1 MEDYESNKENDEEE
15 KKKSDK
21 LSKKKSK
28 ILISHFLN
36 FLEEKNAALGHFFN

>member
-1 MEDYESNKENDEEE
+1 MEDGESNKENDEEE

-28 ILISHFLN
+28 ILISHTGLLN
-36 FLEEKNAALGHFFN
+36 AV